1 MPINYTKIKEG
12 DTLDA
17 ASLNDRFEEI
27 AGIGPHAGVNNL
39 GQEDLERF
47 ALRRDHVPSI
57 IETAVFPN
65 GMCKIGPAASTVET
79 YSSSL
84 NAGVVGVPAAWLT
97 TFGTL
102 GANAP
107 YGPPGGA
114 DTGWRIPA
122 TGGTPANAAE
132 IEVNLVKSGT
142 LIGNYKG
149 ILVRI
154 SISLNSC
161 ARPSTTIPLYNQNVP
176 SVVIGIG
183 WEDQGGVRRVFDR
196 SVRWAHVCSR
206 IKGSL
211 DTFTLIQADD
221 IPNNGDTVAKV
232 FAVIAGANKAFANP
246 DTPSPM
252 IDFYNIEAIPLR
264 FGDM

>member
-1 MPINYTKIKEG
+1 MPINYTKTQEG
-12 DTLDA
+12 DTLNA
-17 ASLNDRFEEI
+17 ASLNDKFDEI
-27 AGIGPHAGVNNL
+27 AGTAPDQGLNNL

-47 ALRRDHVPSI
+47 ALRRDHLPSI
-57 IETAVFPN
+57 IESAGFPH
-65 GMCKIGPAASTVET
+65 GMCKVGPATSTVET

-84 NAGVVGVPAAWLT
+84 NAGVSGVPAAWLT

-132 IEVNLVKSGT
+132 IEVGLIRTSQT
-142 LIGNYKG
+142 IGNYRG

-161 ARPSTTIPLYNQNVP
+161 LGPTVFGVSPITHNSP

-183 WEDQGGVRRVFDR
+183 WEDQTGTRRVLDR
-196 SVRWAHVCSR
+196 SVRWSQVCNR

-211 DTFTLIQADD
+211 DTFTFILPND
-221 IPNNGDTVAKV
+221 IPDGDTLTKV
-232 FAVIAGANKAFANP
+232 FAVIAGGSKAEVVGTTSYP
-246 DTPSPM
+246 K